1 MERRKALKNMGLAM
15 GFTMATP
22 AVISLLNSCKGEVA
36 ASWTPRFLSPEEGKV
51 LTHLVDILLPKTD
64 TPSASEVNVHIFIDR
79 YMDEVMSEQQQE
91 FVRILMG
98 KFTESALQ
106 ASGKELATELT
117 AEDLEPILATAL
129 QVPEPEK
136 AKANSEAMRAYMEAR
151 AKGEEAELDA
161 AVANANLA
169 PTLRDFTIMAYKNT
183 EYIGEEVLPYSPVPG
198 ENIPCADIDELTGG
212 RVWSPQF

>member
-15 GFTMATP
+15 GFTVATP
-22 AVISLLNSCKGEVA
+22 TVISLLNSCKGEVA

-51 LTHLVDILLPKTD
+51 LIHLVDILLPKTD

-79 YMDEVMSEQQQE
+79 YMDEVMPENQQE
-91 FVRILMG
+91 FIRMLMG

-106 ASGKELATELT
+106 ASGKELVAELT

-129 QVPEPEK
+129 QVPDPEK
-136 AKANSEAMRAYMEAR
+136 AKENSEAMRAYMEAR
-151 AKGEEAELDA
+151 TKGEEAALDA

-169 PTLRDFTIMAYKNT
+169 PTLRDFTIWAYKNT
-183 EYIGEEVLPYSPVPG
+183 EYVGEEVLPYAPVPG
-198 ENIPCADIDELTGG
+198 ENIPCADINELTGG
-212 RVWSPQF
+212 WVWSPQF